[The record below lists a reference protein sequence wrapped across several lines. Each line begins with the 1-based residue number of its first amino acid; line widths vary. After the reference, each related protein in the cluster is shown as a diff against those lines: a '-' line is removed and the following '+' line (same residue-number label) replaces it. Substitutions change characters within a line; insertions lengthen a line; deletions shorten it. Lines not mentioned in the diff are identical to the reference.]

1 MSVHKQ
7 NNSGWFTWE
16 VQPRNRSMSASLGVD
31 LYEFTSKRP
40 RSIKYI
46 ILLAKTLSAIFSKKI
61 SVIYTQ
67 NPSIVL
73 SFVAVCLKL
82 CLRRIVIV
90 DAHNAG
96 IYPLEGKHKF
106 LNLIARFIARN
117 ANLVIVSNKYLAEQ
131 VTNWGG
137 TPFVFPDPIP
147 PIANHPTQPPLPAG
161 ENFALFICTWAADEP
176 YFEVIKAAELTPDIA
191 IYVTGNYKNKLTQD
205 TIKSLPNNVRLLG
218 FVSEEEYVHY
228 FSNALV
234 AIDLT
239 TRDHCLVCGAYEAA
253 ALGVPAILSDSKVNR
268 DIFNKG
274 FIYTSNNAHDIA
286 ISIQTAVSQRQ
297 SLATEIKQF
306 KQSHNQ
312 LIDSL
317 TLELK
322 HQVNKLQ
329 NES

>member
-1 MSVHKQ
+1 MSMSKQ
-7 NNSGWFTWE
+7 NNAGWFTWE
-16 VQPRNRSMSASLGVD
+16 VQPRNRSMSASLDVD
-31 LYEFTSKRP
+31 LYELTSKKP

-46 ILLAKTLSAIFSKKI
+46 ILLAKTLSIIFSKKI

-106 LNLIARFIARN
+106 LNSIARFISRN
-117 ANLVIVSNKYLAEQ
+117 ASLVIVSNKYLAEQ
-131 VTNWGG
+131 VATWGG

-147 PIANHPTQPPLPAG
+147 PIPNHPSLAPLPA
-161 ENFALFICTWAADEP
+161 ERNFALFICTWAADEP
-176 YFEVIKAAELTPDIA
+176 YFEVIKAAEQTPDIA
-191 IYVTGNYKNKLTQD
+191 IYITGNYKNKLSQEH
-205 TIKSLPNNVRLLG
+205 INSLPSNVRLLG

-228 FSNALV
+228 FSNAVV

-274 FIYTSNNAHDIA
+274 FIYTSNNAYDIA
-286 ISIQTAVSQRQ
+286 YAIQTAISQRQ
-297 SLATEIKQF
+297 SLAMEIKQF
-306 KQSHNQ
+306 KQAHSQ

-317 TLELK
+317 VLQLK
-322 HQVNKLQ
+322 HQVNELQ
-329 NES
+329 KES